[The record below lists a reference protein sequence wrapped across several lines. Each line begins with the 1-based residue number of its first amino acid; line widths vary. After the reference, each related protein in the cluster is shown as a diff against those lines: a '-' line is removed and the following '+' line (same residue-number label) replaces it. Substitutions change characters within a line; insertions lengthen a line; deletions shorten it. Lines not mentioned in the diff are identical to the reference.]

1 MSRKWVYG
9 KQEWKT
15 YERGQ
20 ENCYLMTNGLGGFSS
35 MTMTGSVTRNDHAF
49 FMACT
54 KAPNN
59 RFNMVHRLA
68 EKLETGG
75 REHVLSS
82 QKFADG
88 KVEDGYRYLSEF
100 SYEDTPVWRFHVN
113 GVEIVKEAAMKNGE
127 NTIVLTYSI
136 INRTREKARLTV
148 TPFYQFAS
156 KGKEPDAGQKFEWWK
171 TRDDRIRGTVC
182 RIKSNGLSMELITD
196 GQIEDAGE
204 ITETY
209 YYPYDACDGR
219 RESGSAMAC
228 HRISI
233 CAESGCEETLSVI
246 YDMDGSDM
254 GAGHVSGEES
264 TDTPER

>member
-88 KVEDGYRYLSEF
+88 KVEDGYRYLILRLGDQVWDVGVRTERPLEELLAEYAAVLAEF
-100 SYEDTPVWRFHVN
+100 
-113 GVEIVKEAAMKNGE
+113 
-127 NTIVLTYSI
+127 
-136 INRTREKARLTV
+136 
-148 TPFYQFAS
+148 Q
-156 KGKEPDAGQKFEWWK
+156 
-171 TRDDRIRGTVC
+171 
-182 RIKSNGLSMELITD
+182 
-196 GQIEDAGE
+196 
-204 ITETY
+204 
-209 YYPYDACDGR
+209 
-219 RESGSAMAC
+219 
-228 HRISI
+228 
-233 CAESGCEETLSVI
+233 
-246 YDMDGSDM
+246 
-254 GAGHVSGEES
+254 
-264 TDTPER
+264 

>member
-113 GVEIVKEAAMKNGE
+113 GVEIVKEAAMKNGGE
-127 NTIVLTYSI
+127 HDCSYLQHHKPD
-136 INRTREKARLTV
+136 TRKGTADCYTV
-148 TPFYQFAS
+148 
-156 KGKEPDAGQKFEWWK
+156 
-171 TRDDRIRGTVC
+171 
-182 RIKSNGLSMELITD
+182 
-196 GQIEDAGE
+196 
-204 ITETY
+204 
-209 YYPYDACDGR
+209 
-219 RESGSAMAC
+219 
-228 HRISI
+228 
-233 CAESGCEETLSVI
+233 LSVCLKRKR
-246 YDMDGSDM
+246 
-254 GAGHVSGEES
+254 
-264 TDTPER
+264 T